1 MKVKLDGPES
11 REVAQESRGVF
22 KGGTMG
28 HFATED
34 QGNPGQVLER
44 P

>member
-1 MKVKLDGPES
+1 M
-11 REVAQESRGVF
+11 AQQVERWPRVRSVF
-22 KGGTMG
+22 KGGTVG
-28 HFATED
+28 CLATED